1 MPEALPLQPGD
12 PRRLGSYELAGRLGV
27 GEQGAVFLGRGG
39 VAVKLLHLRLSGE
52 PVARE
57 RFAGA
62 FAAARRVSGFGMAAL
77 LDADVEGDRAY
88 VVSEFVD
95 GPSLQTLVDEEGAR
109 GPAVV
114 ERLAVGVAVAIT
126 AAHRAGAAHLD
137 LKPGNVLLGRDGPR
151 VSDLGIAGALE
162 AVNAVPLGAI
172 PQNPAYKAP
181 EQLSGKGIGPAADVF
196 AWASVVLFAAGGRPP
211 FRGGSASEIMQR
223 IVYDEPDMSAVPDV
237 LREVIAAA
245 LAKEPAERPTA
256 QAVLAR
262 LLDARSP
269 LAARM
274 PAPLLEEARALLGG
288 AAVPPPRRA
297 EPQVKPKRGR
307 RPAPVAAEI
316 DPAAF
321 EPTTT
326 FGALTADA
334 TSVDIPAVPADAGVA
349 VPAEPGEATA
359 LFAPHPE
366 FDPPLPEFGER
377 GSTAALRMPGIK
389 RPGNHV
395 LGVAL
400 SLSIGVGVGIAIIA
414 LVLWPQLKREEST
427 PPADQTNAAD
437 NRPVTTIPPSFA
449 GRWTGRAVNNA
460 RNTSF
465 PIEVTFEAGATTAR
479 AVYPREKCDG
489 LLTLTKGTGS
499 RLDMAL
505 TVDKPCTS
513 GNVQITRNSDGT
525 LEYAWS
531 RPGTSLRYAGRL
543 SRG

>member
-1 MPEALPLQPGD
+1 MPEALPLQSGD
-12 PRRLGSYELAGRLGV
+12 PRRLGSYELTARLGV
-27 GEQGAVFLGRGG
+27 GDQGAVFLGRAG

-57 RFAGA
+57 RFTNA
-62 FAAARRVSGFGMAAL
+62 FAAARRVSGFGTAAI
-77 LDADVEGDRAY
+77 LDADVDGDRAY

-95 GPSLQTLVDEEGAR
+95 GPSLQRLVDEEGAR

-114 ERLAVGVAVAIT
+114 ERLAVGVAVAMA

-137 LKPGNVLLGRDGPR
+137 LKPGNVLLGQDGPR

-172 PQNPAYKAP
+172 PRNPAYKAP

-196 AWASVVLFAAGGRPP
+196 AWASVMLFATYGRPA
-211 FRGGSASEIMQR
+211 FQGGSASEVMQR
-223 IVYDEPDMSAVPDV
+223 IVYDEPDLSAVPDG

-245 LAKEPAERPTA
+245 LAKDPAERPTSE
-256 QAVLAR
+256 AVLGR

-269 LAARM
+269 LAARI
-274 PAPLLEEARALLGG
+274 PASLLEEGRALLGG

-297 EPQVKPKRGR
+297 EPKAGAR
-307 RPAPVAAEI
+307 RSRRAEPAAADI
-316 DPAAF
+316 DPASF
-321 EPTTT
+321 EATTA
-326 FGALTADA
+326 FGALGADA
-334 TSVDIPAVPADAGVA
+334 TSIDLVA

-359 LFAPHPE
+359 LFTPSPE
-366 FDPPLPEFGER
+366 FDVPPSGFGER
-377 GSTAALRMPGIK
+377 GSTAALKVPGIK
-389 RPGNHV
+389 RPGGHV

-414 LVLWPQLKREEST
+414 LVLWPQLRREDA

-437 NRPVTTIPPSFA
+437 NRPVTTIPASFA

-465 PIEVTFEAGATTAR
+465 PIEVTFEAGGTTAR

-513 GNVQITRNSDGT
+513 GNVQITRKSDGT

-531 RPGTSLRYAGRL
+531 RSGTSLRYAGRL